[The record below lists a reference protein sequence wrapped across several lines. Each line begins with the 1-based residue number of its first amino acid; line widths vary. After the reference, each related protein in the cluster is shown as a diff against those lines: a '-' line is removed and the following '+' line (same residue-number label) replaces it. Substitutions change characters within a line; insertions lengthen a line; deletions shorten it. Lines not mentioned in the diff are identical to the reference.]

1 LAGKGFAALLSIVYL
16 AAAARGLGPARFGQ
30 FVLMLGLGQA
40 ISSIVSFQTWRIVVR
55 FGAIHR
61 ARGDEQAFARVALF
75 CIALDILSAIT
86 GCVIAWVGVGLIGP
100 LLGWTTAL
108 AQDALLYTF
117 VVLLAIRSAAIGL
130 LRVTDRFRDSAAADS
145 VMAVTRLAGALLI
158 LAIGPTPARF
168 LIAWGASEVTTALA
182 YWLLVRRHVP
192 IRIDRAV
199 IAGMGAIGEEN
210 PGLWRFAGLTNLGAT
225 MTAAQQQLPL
235 LLVGIAAGPV
245 AAGLFRFAYQLGQA
259 LQRLADMLSR
269 ALFAELADVHARE
282 GAVAMHALFLR
293 TNRVTYIGSAVVM
306 AAIILLGYPALYL
319 IGGDA
324 YLPAYI
330 PLLLLGGAAAI
341 ELAGASF
348 EPALLSAGKSGTAL
362 AIRALA
368 VLLLCIL
375 LWLLL
380 PRFAET
386 GAGAAML
393 LSTMFAILLFRMVG
407 NRLILQQS
415 T

>member
-1 LAGKGFAALLSIVYL
+1 
-16 AAAARGLGPARFGQ
+16 
-30 FVLMLGLGQA
+30 
-40 ISSIVSFQTWRIVVR
+40 
-55 FGAIHR
+55 
-61 ARGDEQAFARVALF
+61 
-75 CIALDILSAIT
+75 
-86 GCVIAWVGVGLIGP
+86 
-100 LLGWTTAL
+100 
-108 AQDALLYTF
+108 
-117 VVLLAIRSAAIGL
+117 
-130 LRVTDRFRDSAAADS
+130 
-145 VMAVTRLAGALLI
+145 
-158 LAIGPTPARF
+158 
-168 LIAWGASEVTTALA
+168 
-182 YWLLVRRHVP
+182 
-192 IRIDRAV
+192 
-199 IAGMGAIGEEN
+199 
-210 PGLWRFAGLTNLGAT
+210 